1 MIPITMRCSCVN
13 ALFFPPP
20 ALPVGR
26 RVWRTFRRHDFTYD
40 GWNLIHETVTET
52 AGAATN
58 VTERQ
63 YFWGPDLSGSLQ
75 GAGGVGGLLA
85 VSVGGRFHFPCH
97 DANGNVTKYLD
108 ESGNAVAAYTYGD
121 FGETLER
128 SGPMA
133 DVFPH
138 RFSTKYLD
146 AETELYYYGYRFYN
160 PALKRWMS
168 RDPIGEEGGVNLYGF
183 CGNNGISLIDLFGKM
198 RMYTVNCSP
207 LVSGV
212 NKMDSFWLAVCAT
225 FSGEEHNVLK
235 KIGGWITYTKAISI
249 NTNMRNE
256 TSMIYST
263 LEVFPFSVKTVAQWD
278 MDAAYDERTGI
289 WAPAYFVVANLKQ
302 LPHEK
307 GTISISVKWQLSFGS
322 SQPNIITITD
332 PLWNDKDLSGSNDN
346 EHHIT
351 FSPGWAAIADEV
363 ASSAGISLFFK
374 FCDGEYNVMTSVRG
388 DWVQSPINRRK
399 ESGMIRRGMSINI
412 PGSF

>member
-1 MIPITMRCSCVN
+1 MRCSCVN

-85 VSVGGRFHFPCH
+85 VSVGGRFHFPCY
-97 DANGNVTKYLD
+97 DANGNVAKYLD

-168 RDPIGEEGGVNLYGF
+168 RDPIGEEGGLNLYCICKNDLLHDCDFLGMHD
-183 CGNNGISLIDLFGKM
+183 CNCAREQILILLEIMITTAM
-198 RMYTVNCSP
+198 RMTVSNKIPYDQNRDRWRNNRVSKHYLQREYGGFICCNKNTGELISTGPSAGTWRIVRNGNEEYTDNPYVILKYGGIPTLGNIFEDERNMCKKGWTPVFFYHSHPEDDTNFSRSDLAFSEQFNRHSP
-207 LVSGV
+207 LPIAVGAA
-212 NKMDSFWLAVCAT
+212 NHSF
-225 FSGEEHNVLK
+225 FSILEYLEDGTH
-235 KIGGWITYTKAISI
+235 
-249 NTNMRNE
+249 E
-256 TSMIYST
+256 TS
-263 LEVFPFSVKTVAQWD
+263 
-278 MDAAYDERTGI
+278 
-289 WAPAYFVVANLKQ
+289 
-302 LPHEK
+302 
-307 GTISISVKWQLSFGS
+307 
-322 SQPNIITITD
+322 
-332 PLWNDKDLSGSNDN
+332 
-346 EHHIT
+346 IT
-351 FSPGWAAIADEV
+351 F
-363 ASSAGISLFFK
+363 F
-374 FCDGEYNVMTSVRG
+374 VR
-388 DWVQSPINRRK
+388 
-399 ESGMIRRGMSINI
+399 
-412 PGSF
+412 